1 MKLVEQIRVP
11 PSAELKSLCRAA
23 NALYNEANFQFRQF
37 FFLLGEVKTYY
48 DLDFILKGYPCYR
61 ALPAQTNQQVLRQ
74 VVQDWQ
80 NFFASCKA
88 KRDSPAKFRGPV
100 RPPGYKPRG
109 GQCVA
114 TFTNQNT
121 RLKGGWIHFPKRCGI
136 PPVRTRVPAYQ
147 QVRVVPR
154 GRCYVLEVVHERE
167 AEDLGLDKA
176 RVVGIDVGLNN
187 LVTAANNAGLRPFII
202 RGGVAKSVNQFYN
215 KVNARLQSKKD
226 KNGLSF
232 YTKNQQQLNEWRKRK
247 LRDFFHKASRHVVN
261 YCVAHD
267 IGRIIIGQNKGW
279 KQNLALGRRNNQNFA
294 QVPLAQLVQ
303 MITYKAALAGID
315 ITLVSEPYTSQASA
329 LDGDEIA
336 KGHCTGRRLR
346 QARKGGK
353 TCRCNLYK
361 RANGEYV
368 HGDVNGAA
376 NIIRKAVPDA
386 FAGGI
391 KGIGLCPALV
401 AIA

>member
-37 FFLLGEVKTYY
+37 FFLLGEVKTNY
-48 DLDFILKGYPCYR
+48 DLNYILKGYPCYR

-74 VVQDWQ
+74 VVQDWR

-88 KRDSPAKFRGPV
+88 KRESPAIFRGPV

-121 RLKGGWIHFPKRCGI
+121 RLKGGWIHFPKKCGI

-167 AEDLGLDKA
+167 VGDLGLDTA

-187 LVTAANNAGLRPFII
+187 LVTCDREL
-202 RGGVAKSVNQFYN
+202 
-215 KVNARLQSKKD
+215 
-226 KNGLSF
+226 LS
-232 YTKNQQQLNEWRKRK
+232 
-247 LRDFFHKASRHVVN
+247 
-261 YCVAHD
+261 
-267 IGRIIIGQNKGW
+267 
-279 KQNLALGRRNNQNFA
+279 
-294 QVPLAQLVQ
+294 
-303 MITYKAALAGID
+303 
-315 ITLVSEPYTSQASA
+315 
-329 LDGDEIA
+329 
-336 KGHCTGRRLR
+336 
-346 QARKGGK
+346 
-353 TCRCNLYK
+353 
-361 RANGEYV
+361 
-368 HGDVNGAA
+368 
-376 NIIRKAVPDA
+376 
-386 FAGGI
+386 
-391 KGIGLCPALV
+391 
-401 AIA
+401 

>member
-1 MKLVEQIRVP
+1 
-11 PSAELKSLCRAA
+11 
-23 NALYNEANFQFRQF
+23 
-37 FFLLGEVKTYY
+37 
-48 DLDFILKGYPCYR
+48 
-61 ALPAQTNQQVLRQ
+61 
-74 VVQDWQ
+74 
-80 NFFASCKA
+80 
-88 KRDSPAKFRGPV
+88 
-100 RPPGYKPRG
+100 
-109 GQCVA
+109 
-114 TFTNQNT
+114 
-121 RLKGGWIHFPKRCGI
+121 
-136 PPVRTRVPAYQ
+136 
-147 QVRVVPR
+147 
-154 GRCYVLEVVHERE
+154 
-167 AEDLGLDKA
+167 
-176 RVVGIDVGLNN
+176 
-187 LVTAANNAGLRPFII
+187 
-202 RGGVAKSVNQFYN
+202 
-215 KVNARLQSKKD
+215 
-226 KNGLSF
+226 
-232 YTKNQQQLNEWRKRK
+232 
-247 LRDFFHKASRHVVN
+247 
-261 YCVAHD
+261 CVAHD